1 MKIVRVQPLLLP
13 VPSPGQA
20 SNLAP
25 PASCGQLENE
35 TVWEI
40 HGPFEDQRE
49 RTGRSWPLAEVRLLP
64 PIVPSK
70 VVCQGRN
77 YREHALELKNPV
89 PTEPMIFMKP
99 PSSIIGPEEPILI
112 PAISKRVDYEGEI
125 AAVIGRRCS
134 GLRDADEVAPYVLG
148 YTCLNDV
155 TARDLQMS
163 EKHFTRAKGFDTFC
177 PLGPLIETEFDLAS
191 ATVATF
197 LNGERRQF
205 GRTSEMIFSVDAI
218 IRWVSRIMTLAPGD
232 VVATGTPAGVGPLA
246 AGDLVEVEVSGIGR
260 LRNPVA
266 ARGD

>member
-1 MKIVRVQPLLLP
+1 MKIVRVQPLLFP
-13 VPSPGQA
+13 APSRHQA
-20 SNLAP
+20 SQIAP
-25 PASCGQLENE
+25 ATSYGQLEDE

-40 HGPFEDQRE
+40 RGPFEGEQV
-49 RTGRSWPLAEVRLLP
+49 RTGRQWPLADVRLLP

-99 PSSIIGPEEPILI
+99 PSSVIGPEEPILI
-112 PAISKRVDYEGEI
+112 PAISKRVDFEGEI
-125 AAVIGRRCS
+125 AAVMGRPCS
-134 GLRDADEVAPYVLG
+134 RLRDADDVTPYVLG

-155 TARDLQMS
+155 TARDVQMS
-163 EKHFTRAKGFDTFC
+163 DKHFTRAKGFDTFC
-177 PLGPLIETEFDLAS
+177 PLGPLVETQLDLAAAS
-191 ATVATF
+191 VAT
-197 LNGERRQF
+197 LVNGERRQF
-205 GRTSEMIFSVDAI
+205 GRTAEMIFSVDVI
-218 IRWVSRIMTLAPGD
+218 IRWVSRIMTLVPGD

>member
-1 MKIVRVQPLLLP
+1 MKLVRLQPLLLSA
-13 VPSPGQA
+13 PSPRQEGY
-20 SNLAP
+20 SAP
-25 PASCGQLENE
+25 PASYGQLQDE

-40 HGPFEDQRE
+40 RGPFEGERE
-49 RTGRSWPLAEVRLLP
+49 RTGRCWPLSEVRLLP

-99 PSSIIGPEEPILI
+99 PSSVIGPEEPILI
-112 PAISKRVDYEGEI
+112 PAISRRVDYEGEI
-125 AAVIGRRCS
+125 AAVIGRPCS
-134 GLRDADEVAPYVLG
+134 GLRDAEDVAPFVLG

-163 EKHFTRAKGFDTFC
+163 DKHFTRAKGFDTFC

-191 ATVATF
+191 ASVATF
-197 LNGERRQF
+197 VNGERRQF
-205 GRTSEMIFSVDAI
+205 GRTSEMIFSVDVI
-218 IRWVSRIMTLAPGD
+218 IRWVSRIMTLVPGD

-246 AGDLVEVEVSGIGR
+246 PGDLVEVEVSGIGR
-260 LRNPVA
+260 LSNPVA
-266 ARGD
+266 PRGN

>member
-1 MKIVRVQPLLLP
+1 MKIVRVQPALLP
-13 VPSPGQA
+13 APA
-20 SNLAP
+20 SRQESQVAP
-25 PASCGQLENE
+25 PASHGELEGE

-40 HGPFEDQRE
+40 CGPFAGQRE
-49 RTGRSWPLAEVRLLP
+49 RTGRAWPLREVRLLP

-89 PTEPMIFMKP
+89 PTEPLIFMKP

-112 PAISKRVDYEGEI
+112 PAISQRVDYEGEI
-125 AAVIGRRCS
+125 AAVIGRPCS
-134 GLRDADEVAPYVLG
+134 RLRDADDVAPYLLG

-155 TARDLQMS
+155 TARDLQAAD
-163 EKHFTRAKGFDTFC
+163 KHFTRAKGFDTFC
-177 PLGPLIETEFDLAS
+177 PLGPLVETHFDLAS

-197 LNGERRQF
+197 VNGERRQF
-205 GRTSEMIFSVDAI
+205 GRTSEMIFSVDDI

-246 AGDLVEVEVSGIGR
+246 PGDLVEVEVSGIGR

-266 ARGD
+266 PRGD